1 MQSKALTFTGTYIA
15 QEVFATP
22 YFNSKNF
29 KRKCIVEN
37 PTRTATRSKINRN
50 DLVVPVEID
59 LLEFLIDIQ
68 PCEHIWNPVN
78 IERIA
83 IAANLQGGEGR
94 EGKGE
99 RKEQL
104 FITQPTIFSPSG
116 IMKGKNLRAHVF
128 RDRFLVNLRWRW
140 RRSGCA

>member
-1 MQSKALTFTGTYIA
+1 M
-15 QEVFATP
+15 
-22 YFNSKNF
+22 
-29 KRKCIVEN
+29 
-37 PTRTATRSKINRN
+37 
-50 DLVVPVEID
+50 EID

-83 IAANLQGGEGR
+83 IAANWQGGEGG
-94 EGKGE
+94 ESKGE
-99 RKEQL
+99 RKGEQL

-128 RDRFLVNLRWRW
+128 RDGFQVNLRRRW